1 MNTSELGIKYENYC
15 MNLLKEKGYIDVKN
29 TKASGDQGIDIIAYR
44 DGIKYGF
51 QCKYYSSPV
60 GNHAVQEASSGAK
73 YYECHVAIVVTN
85 TCFTESAKKLA
96 DKIGVVL
103 WEKIDMYPDSK
114 ESNSEPEEYDMYG
127 GEYDAGD
134 LNGFTSGEK
143 NNDDHSIV
151 IPSNKFVF
159 YISKG
164 SSDVYTN
171 LFIQYMPKEE
181 FEFTIDLPYTA
192 KTVSSSFRMNYI
204 EGTLIRFSGCGIAEN
219 YKKGDLYC
227 NVVIGGKYLEYMYPD
242 IYLPILKK
250 RMNSNVIT
258 ILRPNMKPIET
269 ELNFMQK
276 TIRLKNAGYNWMLG
290 LNGSI
295 FIDMIE

>member
-1 MNTSELGIKYENYC
+1 MNTNDIGIKYENYC
-15 MNLLKEKGYIDVKN
+15 MNLLKEKGYIDVQN

-85 TCFTESAKKLA
+85 TRFTESAKKLA
-96 DKIGVVL
+96 NKIGVVL
-103 WEKIDMYPDSK
+103 WEEIDMFFDFAENHV
-114 ESNSEPEEYDMYG
+114 ESEEYDTLDFDGCASEMPDDYG
-127 GEYDAGD
+127 HAD
-134 LNGFTSGEK
+134 
-143 NNDDHSIV
+143 V
-151 IPSNKFVF
+151 MIPSNEFVF

-164 SSDVYTN
+164 SRDVYTN

-181 FEFTIDLPYTA
+181 FLFTINLPYTA
-192 KTVSSSFRMNYI
+192 KTVSSAFRKNYVN
-204 EGTLIRFSGCGIAEN
+204 GTIIRFSECGIAGEGMS
-219 YKKGDLYC
+219 GDLYC
-227 NVVIGGKYLEYMYPD
+227 NVVIGGKYLEYIYPN

-269 ELNFMQK
+269 ELDFMQK
-276 TIRLKNAGYNWMLG
+276 TIRLKKAGYKWMLG
-290 LNGSI
+290 VNGSI